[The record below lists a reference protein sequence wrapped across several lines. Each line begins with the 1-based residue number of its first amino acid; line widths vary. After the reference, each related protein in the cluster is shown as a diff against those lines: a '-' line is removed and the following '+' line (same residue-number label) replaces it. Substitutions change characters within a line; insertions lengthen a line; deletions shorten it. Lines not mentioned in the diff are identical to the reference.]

1 MGIMGVFFQA
11 GWTRF
16 KIKFNSRLPSSSFLG
31 TAVQLYSVHTSSSW
45 EDGELVFSS
54 AEFGDKGTLLS
65 SWVSSIVQ
73 RRLSLSED
81 PEWFCRLPEI
91 V

>member
-1 MGIMGVFFQA
+1 MGIMGIFFQV

-16 KIKFNSRLPSSSFLG
+16 KIKFNSCLPSSSFLG

-45 EDGELVFSS
+45 GDGGLVLSS

-73 RRLSLSED
+73 RRLSLSKD